1 MANFEEFSNRLG
13 TLKNSSYGDIIDN
26 LIIDF
31 EVAELKQLLR
41 KQKYKGNPNFD
52 NEYSF
57 VTFDKFVDIAKSK
70 GAGIA
75 PEIKIPNFI
84 NKVLAQRGTNITVE
98 DLVLNAL
105 TKHGYTGS
113 EDKCLLQCFEL
124 STITEFHRR
133 SEVKLV
139 FHLETLDQ
147 TSLENLQK
155 IKNEGVYAIGLD
167 KKLIVPRNA
176 KGHLIS
182 KGYFGFFNSPEITN

>member
-1 MANFEEFSNRLG
+1 M
-13 TLKNSSYGDIIDN
+13 
-26 LIIDF
+26 
-31 EVAELKQLLR
+31 
-41 KQKYKGNPNFD
+41 NPNFD
-52 NEYSF
+52 NKYSF
-57 VTFDKFVDIAKSK
+57 VTFDEFVDIAKSK